1 MVALS
6 SPAPLAVVL
15 DIPAS
20 PGVLIAGGIMLCTLI
35 AIPAFKGLLDIISW
49 FRGSPSAADKFA
61 TKKELE
67 AVEQRIAD
75 AATERNRQL
84 LDTIARSEARMIDID
99 TRINHQL
106 DQGQTLFTSL
116 QREMSSINAAVA
128 ELRGRLHNL
137 RKPS

>member
-1 MVALS
+1 MAAFSLT
-6 SPAPLAVVL
+6 PPLAVVL

-49 FRGSPSAADKFA
+49 FRGTPSAADKFA
-61 TKKELE
+61 TKDELR

-75 AATERNRQL
+75 AASTRNRSL
-84 LDTIARSEARMIDID
+84 LDSIARSESRMIEID

-106 DQGQTLFTSL
+106 DQGQALFTSL
-116 QREMSSINAAVA
+116 QREMASNAAAVA
-128 ELRGRLHNL
+128 ELRGRMHNL